1 MARTRRGTRLS
12 YRAQQQRFAKS
23 LEFPRWITIPSILII
38 SLMLWLGALADPSGH
53 LGKPGIGSILY
64 VVAVTGVAAFLAY
77 TDRKG
82 DSSGK
87 NRKHGLGSKRRR
99 DATAK

>member
-77 TDRKG
+77 TDRNENSSEQYRKG
-82 DSSGK
+82 
-87 NRKHGLGSKRRR
+87 RPRYKRCRN
-99 DATAK
+99 ATAR